1 VMFGK
6 WALVMT
12 CPFCESDNGSSA
24 LVCAACG
31 RDIAVPESLAAERD
45 KLVSKRDML
54 RQELAAATAELAK
67 WERRKRRP
75 SA

>member
-1 VMFGK
+1 
-6 WALVMT
+6 MT
-12 CPFCESDNGSSA
+12 CPFCKSDNASSA

-31 RDIAVPESLAAERD
+31 RDIAVPESLVAERD
-45 KLVSKRDML
+45 ELVRKRDIL
-54 RQELAAATAELAK
+54 RQELAVATAELEN